1 METEEQPRSQEIGSQ
16 SVDFRLEVQMRLQY
30 LTSVRRTVGELAEVV
45 VRDGDLAS
53 RLALATHEL
62 LENALKY
69 ALDTSAPVTLKLWIE
84 SSHSASVTVSNV
96 SNQSLYLFSAQ
107 YQQDPIPREGAR
119 VNVNWFNRFDAA
131 IHMEFDRIIQSWDTA
146 SKPSEFSDFCVCTT
160 WGQKGEKLYLLHVY
174 RSRLL
179 YPDLEKKVIALCD
192 NWNASLVII
201 EDHDAIG

>member
-16 SVDFRLEVQMRLQY
+16 SGDFRLEVQMRLQY

-96 SNQSLYLFSAQ
+96 SNQSLYLPLAQ
-107 YQQDPIPREGAR
+107 YLQTLREASDPDAMYLQLLETAMHRVSGSGLGLAR
-119 VNVNWFNRFDAA
+119 IVAEAEMKLSCDLCGDMLSVRAEA
-131 IHMEFDRIIQSWDTA
+131 HLGDR
-146 SKPSEFSDFCVCTT
+146 P
-160 WGQKGEKLYLLHVY
+160 
-174 RSRLL
+174 
-179 YPDLEKKVIALCD
+179 
-192 NWNASLVII
+192 
-201 EDHDAIG
+201 